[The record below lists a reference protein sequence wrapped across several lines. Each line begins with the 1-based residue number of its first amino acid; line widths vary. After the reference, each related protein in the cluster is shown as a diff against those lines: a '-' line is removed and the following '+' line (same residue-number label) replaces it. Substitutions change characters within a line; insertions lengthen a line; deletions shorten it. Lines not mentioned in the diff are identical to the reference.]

1 MNNDNNHNRRWMTI
15 LLGLAGIALLV
26 AIAMRPEKIPVEVT
40 KVERG
45 TVEVNVY
52 EDGITRVRER
62 YTVIAPISGKMVRL
76 EVHPGDSVAL
86 KGNPIVILEPT
97 DSALLDPRTKLES
110 QERVKAAQAS
120 ILRADQLRSVAKET
134 LELAE
139 HEYGASRN

>member
-86 KGNPIVILEPT
+86 KGNPISYDRL
-97 DSALLDPRTKLES
+97 PRKRLNWLSTNT
-110 QERVKAAQAS
+110 AAP
-120 ILRADQLRSVAKET
+120 
-134 LELAE
+134 
-139 HEYGASRN
+139 RN